1 MSWFT
6 SLVSG
11 GVDKV
16 VDATMDGLN
25 NLFTSDDERNKA
37 KIILEKQMQD
47 FKLEMLKGSNEFEK
61 EITKR
66 WESDNEHIITRL
78 VRPISY
84 SAVLILFGAVVI
96 SDGNIGNFSVNSAYI
111 PVLETLLTTM
121 TIAYFG
127 GRTFEKHTRI
137 KKDTSNGR

>member
-1 MSWFT
+1 MSWF
-6 SLVSG
+6 SGLVSD

-16 VDATMDGLN
+16 VGATMDGLD

-37 KIILEKQMQD
+37 KIVLEKQMQD
-47 FKLEMLKGSNEFEK
+47 FKTDMLKGSNEFEK

-66 WESDNEHIITRL
+66 WESDSEHIITRL

-84 SAVLILFGAVVI
+84 YSVLTLFGAVVI
-96 SDGNIGNFSVNSAYI
+96 SDGNIGDFHINSAYI

-121 TIAYFG
+121 TLAYFG
-127 GRTFEKHTRI
+127 GRSTEKVI
-137 KKDTSNGR
+137 KHIKGG